1 MNRILLFLEHR
12 ENRHLLAEYLGRQ
25 YEVIQAEGKQDLD
38 SPFDL
43 GILDGLALDRFF
55 EPVMAR
61 KKAEQSV
68 FLPFLLVASRPDV
81 GMVTRYLWRT
91 VDELI
96 LTPIVPVELQAR
108 VEILL
113 RARRLSQESEARYY
127 ALAENSP
134 AGIFIVQ
141 DERIVYANPGLR
153 ETIGRPDEEIT
164 ELCFLAEDREK
175 VLVFCH
181 AQCQERAEGK
191 KLKFC
196 EMRIITSGGVR
207 WMELGAAAIVYRGRP
222 AILCIALDFTER
234 KRAEE
239 DLEKYRS
246 HLEEMVTDRTV
257 QLTKANEQLQQ
268 EIGERKQ
275 AEVAAQS
282 AYNQLNQIFDAAG
295 DGMCVLDREL
305 RVVRLNQTLCTLL
318 SLSREE
324 VVGKDCLVI
333 FGCSLFGSLLCPT
346 TRILSCEKRVEC

>member
-25 YEVIQAEGKQDLD
+25 YEVIQAGKQDLD

-55 EPVMAR
+55 ESVTAR
-61 KKAEQSV
+61 KEAEQSV

-134 AGIFIVQ
+134 AGIFILQ

-164 ELCFLAEDREK
+164 ELCFLAEDREAC
-175 VLVFCH
+175 LLPCS
-181 AQCQERAEGK
+181 AP
-191 KLKFC
+191 
-196 EMRIITSGGVR
+196 
-207 WMELGAAAIVYRGRP
+207 GAGR
-222 AILCIALDFTER
+222 R
-234 KRAEE
+234 KN
-239 DLEKYRS
+239 S
-246 HLEEMVTDRTV
+246 
-257 QLTKANEQLQQ
+257 
-268 EIGERKQ
+268 
-275 AEVAAQS
+275 
-282 AYNQLNQIFDAAG
+282 
-295 DGMCVLDREL
+295 
-305 RVVRLNQTLCTLL
+305 
-318 SLSREE
+318 
-324 VVGKDCLVI
+324 
-333 FGCSLFGSLLCPT
+333 
-346 TRILSCEKRVEC
+346 